1 MHDASWIIMI
11 LCLHQNVAPNSS
23 GHLDLQAGFDGRN
36 RVRNDVLGHYQSNRQ
51 RSVPQ
56 ASVSVW
62 VQYIGVVQ
70 QKQSAGRNWCSKSAR
85 KHTHRE
91 KKTKEEEEEVLVAWT
106 ILGKHWVASVSVR
119 VCSLQFE
126 GKCELMR
133 SRFCK
138 NASNTASNDLIC
150 QDLGTLAVLHL
161 LGLLCN
167 SANVCKYL
175 SSNPPIHPLT
185 HQISWYMN
193 TGHAYIH
200 TDPWSIIHTWYTYTV
215 DMHINIDCKCA

>member
-1 MHDASWIIMI
+1 MHDAWCIMNHHDT
-11 LCLHQNVAPNSS
+11 LSAPNSG

-36 RVRNDVLGHYQSNRQ
+36 RVRNDVLGHYQSNQ
-51 RSVPQ
+51 QQSVPQ

-62 VQYIGVVQ
+62 VQYIAVVQ

-85 KHTHRE
+85 KHTQR
-91 KKTKEEEEEVLVAWT
+91 KKTKEEEVLVAWT

-119 VCSLQFE
+119 VCSLQCE

-185 HQISWYMN
+185 HQCSLIY
-193 TGHAYIH
+193 
-200 TDPWSIIHTWYTYTV
+200 
-215 DMHINIDCKCA
+215 